1 MSAANGHVR
10 TTELLADVLASSRDE
25 EIAFGDVLD
34 PLGERSFGFVILLL
48 ALPNFIPVPI
58 GVGGP
63 MGVLVTIVGLQMA
76 FGLARPWLPAR
87 LRKRSVRRGTI
98 ERFVARLTPVLRWI
112 ERLSRPRLETLTRQP
127 VHRITGLLLV
137 LIGIA
142 LALPIPF
149 TNYLFGLLLVVYAVA
164 LIERDGIT
172 LIVAWL
178 ASIGIA
184 VVLLTV
190 SQAAVDAVR
199 DLF

>member
-1 MSAANGHVR
+1 MSAATGHVR
-10 TTELLADVLASSRDE
+10 TTELLAHVLASSRGE
-25 EIAFGDVLD
+25 EIALGDVLD

-63 MGVLVTIVGLQMA
+63 MGVLVAIAGLQMA
-76 FGLARPWLPAR
+76 CGLARPWLPAR
-87 LRKRSVRRGTI
+87 LRARSVHRGTV
-98 ERFVARLTPVLRWI
+98 EHFVARLTPVLRWI
-112 ERLSRPRLETLTRQP
+112 ERLSRPRLEALTRQP

-149 TNYLFGLLLVVYAVA
+149 TNYLFGILLVVYAVA
-164 LIERDGIT
+164 LIERDGIA

-184 VVLLTV
+184 IALLTL
-190 SQAAVDAVR
+190 SHAAVDAVR
-199 DLF
+199 NLF

>member
-1 MSAANGHVR
+1 MSAPARHVR
-10 TTELLADVLASSRDE
+10 TTELLADVLASARGE
-25 EIAFGDVLD
+25 EIALGDVLD
-34 PLGERSFGFVILLL
+34 PIGERAFGFVILLL

-63 MGVLVTIVGLQMA
+63 IGVFVAIAGFQMA
-76 FGLARPWLPAR
+76 CGLARPWLPSR
-87 LRKRSVRRGTI
+87 LRARSVRRGTI

-137 LIGIA
+137 LIGVA

-149 TNYLFGLLLVVYAVA
+149 TNYLFGILLVVYAVA
-164 LIERDGIT
+164 LIERDGIA

-184 VVLLTV
+184 IALLTL
-190 SQAAVDAVR
+190 SQAAVDTVR
-199 DLF
+199 DLL

>member
-1 MSAANGHVR
+1 MSAGTRHVR
-10 TTELLADVLASSRDE
+10 TTEVLADVLAASGGDT
-25 EIAFGDVLD
+25 IAFGDVLD

-63 MGVLVTIVGLQMA
+63 MGVLVAAVGVQMA

-87 LRKRSVRRGTI
+87 LRQRSVRRRTI

-112 ERLSRPRLETLTRQP
+112 ERLSRPRLELLTRQP
-127 VHRITGLLLV
+127 MHWITGLLLV
-137 LIGIA
+137 QIGVA

-149 TNYLFGLLLVVYAVA
+149 TNYVFGILLVVYAVA

-172 LIVAWL
+172 LLVAWL

-184 VVLLTV
+184 VALLTL